1 MSVVLSVRDLS
12 VDYGQLRALS
22 GITFDLQ
29 RGQTLAVIGANGAGK
44 STLLGALAGL
54 WAPAEG
60 SVVFNGRD
68 ISALPAFVRVG
79 LGIALVPEG
88 RRLFASLTARENL
101 LTGQQRGRSGGWDIA
116 AVVELFPLL
125 EALLDRPSGRLS
137 GGEQQAVAIGRALMG
152 NPELL
157 LLDEVSL
164 GLAPV
169 LVEQLYAALPRIQ
182 AAGATVLIVE
192 QDVGQALA
200 VADEVVA
207 LLEGRQVLHGAPS
220 QLRREDIIDAYFGA
234 RAA

>member
-1 MSVVLSVRDLS
+1 MTVVLSVRDLG

-22 GITFDLQ
+22 GITFELR

-54 WAPAEG
+54 LAPAEG

-68 ISALPAFVRVG
+68 ISALPAFERVG

-101 LTGQQRGRSGGWDIA
+101 LTGQQRGRSGRWDLA
-116 AVVELFPLL
+116 AVVDLFPLL
-125 EALLDRPSGRLS
+125 ATLLDRPSGRLS
-137 GGEQQAVAIGRALMG
+137 GGEQQAVAIGRALMA

-207 LLEGRQVLHGAPS
+207 LLEGRQVLHGTPS
-220 QLRREDIIDAYFGA
+220 ELRREDIIDAYFGTRTA
-234 RAA
+234 

>member
-1 MSVVLSVRDLS
+1 MSAVLSVRDLS

-22 GITFDLQ
+22 GITFELR

-54 WAPAEG
+54 LAPAEG

-68 ISALPAFVRVG
+68 ISALPAFERVG

-88 RRLFASLTARENL
+88 RRLFASLSARENL
-101 LTGQQRGRSGGWDIA
+101 LTGQQRRRSGAWDLA

-125 EALLDRPSGRLS
+125 ATLLDRPSGRLS
-137 GGEQQAVAIGRALMG
+137 GGEQQAVAIGRALMA

-169 LVEQLYAALPRIQ
+169 LVEQFYAALPRIQ

-207 LLEGRQVLHGAPS
+207 LLEGRQVLHGTPS
-220 QLRREDIIDAYFGA
+220 QLRREDIVDAYFGKQ
-234 RAA
+234 AA

>member
-22 GITFDLQ
+22 GITFELR

-60 SVVFNGRD
+60 SVGFNGRD

-200 VADEVVA
+200 VADEVVT

>member
-1 MSVVLSVRDLS
+1 MTVVLSVRDLS

-22 GITFDLQ
+22 GITFELR

-54 WAPAEG
+54 LAPAEG

-68 ISALPAFVRVG
+68 ISALPAFERVG

-88 RRLFASLTARENL
+88 RRLFASLSARENL
-101 LTGQQRGRSGGWDIA
+101 LTGQQRRRSGAWDLA

-125 EALLDRPSGRLS
+125 ATLLDRPSGRLS
-137 GGEQQAVAIGRALMG
+137 GGEQQAVAIGRALMA

-169 LVEQLYAALPRIQ
+169 LVEQFYAALPRIQ

-200 VADEVVA
+200 VADEVVT
-207 LLEGRQVLHGAPS
+207 LLEGRQVLHGTPS
-220 QLRREDIIDAYFGA
+220 ELRREDIVDAYFGT

>member
-1 MSVVLSVRDLS
+1 MTVVLSVRDLS

-22 GITFDLQ
+22 GITFEIQ

-68 ISALPAFVRVG
+68 ISTLPAFERVG

-101 LTGQQRGRSGGWDIA
+101 LTGRQRGRPGGWDLA
-116 AVVELFPLL
+116 AVAELFPLL
-125 EALLDRPSGRLS
+125 STLLDRPSGRLS
-137 GGEQQAVAIGRALMG
+137 GGEQQAVAIGRALMA

-182 AAGATVLIVE
+182 AAGVTVLIVE

-207 LLEGRQVLHGAPS
+207 LLEGRQVLGGTPS
-220 QLRREDIIDAYFGA
+220 RLRREDIIDAYFGR

>member
-1 MSVVLSVRDLS
+1 MTIVLSVCDLS

-22 GITFDLQ
+22 GVSFEVQ

-44 STLLGALAGL
+44 STLLGALAGWL
-54 WAPAEG
+54 APAEG

-68 ISALPAFVRVG
+68 ISNLAAFERVG

-101 LTGQQRGRSGGWDIA
+101 LTGQQRNRSGAWDLA
-116 AVVELFPLL
+116 AVVELFPLI
-125 EALLDRPSGRLS
+125 EPLLDRPSGRLS
-137 GGEQQAVAIGRALMG
+137 GGEQQAVAIGRALMA
-152 NPELL
+152 NPDLL

-169 LVEQLYAALPRIQ
+169 LVEQLYEALPRIQ
-182 AAGATVLIVE
+182 AAGATVLMVE

-207 LLEGRQVLHGAPS
+207 LLEGRQVLRGAPAE
-220 QLRREDIIDAYFGA
+220 LRREDIIDAYFGTGVA
-234 RAA
+234 

>member
-1 MSVVLSVRDLS
+1 MTVVLSVRDLS

-22 GITFDLQ
+22 GVTFELQ
-29 RGQTLAVIGANGAGK
+29 RGETLAVIGANGAGK

-54 WAPAEG
+54 KAPAEG

-68 ISALPAFVRVG
+68 ISALPAFERVG

-88 RRLFASLTARENL
+88 RRLFASLSARENL
-101 LTGQQRGRSGGWDIA
+101 LTGQQRRRSGAWDLA

-125 EALLDRPSGRLS
+125 ATLLDRPSGRLS
-137 GGEQQAVAIGRALMG
+137 GGEQQAVAIGRALMA

-169 LVEQLYAALPRIQ
+169 LVEQFYAALPRIQ

-200 VADEVVA
+200 VADEVVT
-207 LLEGRQVLHGAPS
+207 LLEGRQVLHGTPS
-220 QLRREDIIDAYFGA
+220 ELRREDIVDAYFGK

>member
-1 MSVVLSVRDLS
+1 MTAVLSVRDLS

-22 GITFDLQ
+22 GISFEIQ

-44 STLLGALAGL
+44 STLLAALAGL
-54 WAPAEG
+54 RAPAEG
-60 SVVFNGRD
+60 AVVFNGRD
-68 ISALPAFVRVG
+68 ISALPAYVRVG
-79 LGIALVPEG
+79 QGIALVPEG

-101 LTGQQRGRSGGWDIA
+101 LTGQQRGRPGAWDLA

-125 EALLDRPSGRLS
+125 ATLLDRPSGRLS
-137 GGEQQAVAIGRALMG
+137 GGEQQAVAIGRALMA

-207 LLEGRQVLHGAPS
+207 LLEGRQVLHGTPS
-220 QLRREDIIDAYFGA
+220 ELRREDIIDAYFGTRTA
-234 RAA
+234 

>member
-1 MSVVLSVRDLS
+1 MTGVLSVRDLS

-22 GITFDLQ
+22 GITFEIH
-29 RGQTLAVIGANGAGK
+29 RGQILAVIGANGAGK

-68 ISALPAFVRVG
+68 ISTLPAYVRVG

-101 LTGQQRGRSGGWDIA
+101 LTGQQRGRTGGWDLA

-125 EALLDRPSGRLS
+125 ANLLDRPSGRLS
-137 GGEQQAVAIGRALMG
+137 GGEQQAVAIGRALMA

-182 AAGATVLIVE
+182 AAGATVLMVE

-200 VADEVVA
+200 VADDVVA
-207 LLEGRQVLHGAPS
+207 LLEGRQVLRGAPS
-220 QLRREDIIDAYFGA
+220 QLRRQDIIDAYFGT

>member
-1 MSVVLSVRDLS
+1 MTAVLSVRDLS

-22 GITFDLQ
+22 GISFEIR
-29 RGQTLAVIGANGAGK
+29 RGRTLAVIGANGAGK
-44 STLLGALAGL
+44 STLLRALAGL
-54 WAPAEG
+54 SAPAEG

-68 ISALPAFVRVG
+68 ISTLPAFVRVG

-88 RRLFASLTARENL
+88 RRLFTSLTARENL
-101 LTGQQRGRSGGWDIA
+101 LTGRQRGRSGGWDVA

-125 EALLDRPSGRLS
+125 ATLLDRPSGRLS
-137 GGEQQAVAIGRALMG
+137 GGEQQAVAIGRALMA

-169 LVEQLYAALPRIQ
+169 LVEQFYAALPRIQ

-207 LLEGRQVLHGAPS
+207 LLEGRQVLHGTPS
-220 QLRREDIIDAYFGA
+220 QLRREDIIDAYFGT

>member
-1 MSVVLSVRDLS
+1 VLSVRDLS

-22 GITFDLQ
+22 GISFELR

-54 WAPAEG
+54 LAPAEG

-68 ISALPAFVRVG
+68 ISALPAFERVG

-88 RRLFASLTARENL
+88 RRLFASLSARENL
-101 LTGQQRGRSGGWDIA
+101 LTGQQRRRSGAWDLA

-125 EALLDRPSGRLS
+125 ATLLDRPSGRLS
-137 GGEQQAVAIGRALMG
+137 GGEQQAVAIGRALMA

-169 LVEQLYAALPRIQ
+169 LVEQFYAALPRIQ

-200 VADEVVA
+200 VADEVVT
-207 LLEGRQVLHGAPS
+207 LLEGRQVLHGTPS
-220 QLRREDIIDAYFGA
+220 ELRREDIVDAYFGT

>member
-1 MSVVLSVRDLS
+1 MTVVLSVSDLS

-22 GITFDLQ
+22 GVTFEIQ

-68 ISALPAFVRVG
+68 ISTLAAFERVG

-101 LTGQQRGRSGGWDIA
+101 LTGQQRGRSGGWDLA

-125 EALLDRPSGRLS
+125 EPLLDRRSGRLS
-137 GGEQQAVAIGRALMG
+137 GGEQQAVAIGRALMA

-169 LVEQLYAALPRIQ
+169 LVEQLYEALPRIQ
-182 AAGATVLIVE
+182 SAGATVLMVE

-207 LLEGRQVLHGAPS
+207 LLEGRQVLRGTPS
-220 QLRREDIIDAYFGA
+220 QLRREDIIDAYFGT